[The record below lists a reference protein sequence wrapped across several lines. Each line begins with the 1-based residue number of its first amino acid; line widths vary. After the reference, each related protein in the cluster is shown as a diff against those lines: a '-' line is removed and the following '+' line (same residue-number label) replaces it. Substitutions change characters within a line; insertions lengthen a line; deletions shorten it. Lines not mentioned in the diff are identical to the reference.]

1 MLSLESHMAQGPNR
15 PSDDV
20 KQGMQEAKWVAL
32 GGLFAIGNNLHF
44 FFFCLIFTG
53 KTKLAK
59 QPFSE
64 L

>member
-1 MLSLESHMAQGPNR
+1 M
-15 PSDDV
+15 
-20 KQGMQEAKWVAL
+20 AL
-32 GGLFAIGNNLHF
+32 GGLFAIGNNIHF